1 MEHWEKVNIEKHMW
15 SDQPQET
22 AHFRRLSEKLSILL
36 LPTLTTTT
44 NRNIHRLTEVQKKS

>member
-36 LPTLTTTT
+36 LPTLTT